1 MDTKSKNNFKHY
13 FVESNH
19 TDDDFFQF
27 NFELFGHTF
36 QFTSCDDVFSK
47 NGIDE
52 GSLVLIKTL
61 LKFKENFSG
70 EILDIACGYGAI
82 GIILGR
88 FLENV
93 QIDMCDINNLAIK
106 LCKINSDKNS
116 KNYRKIFASDMWEN
130 VTESYDHIVSNPPIK
145 TGKKVLLDFLNG
157 LKEHL
162 KSNGDVT
169 IVIKKN
175 LGADSTKKYLNEI
188 FGNCEVLERER
199 GYYILQSKNK

>member
-1 MDTKSKNNFKHY
+1 MDMKSKNNFKHY
-13 FVESNH
+13 FVDSKH

-27 NFELFGHTF
+27 NFELGGHKF
-36 QFTSCDDVFSK
+36 EFTSCDDIFSK
-47 NGIDE
+47 NEIDE

-61 LKFKENFSG
+61 LKDKENFSG

-82 GIILGR
+82 GIILGS
-88 FLENV
+88 FLENAK
-93 QIDMCDINNLAIK
+93 IDMCDINKLAVK
-106 LCKINSDKNS
+106 LCKINAEKNS
-116 KNYRKIFASDMWEN
+116 KNCRDIFESNMWEN
-130 VTESYDHIVSNPPIK
+130 VTESYDHILSNPPIK

-162 KSNGDVT
+162 KPNGDVT

-175 LGADSTKKYLNEI
+175 LGADSTKKYLSEI

>member
-1 MDTKSKNNFKHY
+1 MDMKSKNNFKHY
-13 FVESNH
+13 FVDSKH
-19 TDDDFFQF
+19 TDNDFFQF
-27 NFELFGHTF
+27 NFELGGHKF
-36 QFTSCDDVFSK
+36 EFTSCDDIFSK
-47 NGIDE
+47 NEIDE

-61 LKFKENFSG
+61 LKDKENFSG

-82 GIILGR
+82 GIILGS
-88 FLENV
+88 FLENAK
-93 QIDMCDINNLAIK
+93 IDMCDINKLAVK
-106 LCKINSDKNS
+106 LCKINAEKNS
-116 KNYRKIFASDMWEN
+116 KNCRDIFESNMWGN
-130 VTESYDHIVSNPPIK
+130 VTESYDHILSNPPIK

-162 KSNGDVT
+162 KPNGDVT

-175 LGADSTKKYLNEI
+175 LGADSTKKYLSEI

>member
-1 MDTKSKNNFKHY
+1 MDMKSKNNFKHY
-13 FVESNH
+13 FVDSNH
-19 TDDDFFQF
+19 TNDDFFQF
-27 NFELFGHTF
+27 NFELCGHKF
-36 QFTSCDDVFSK
+36 EFTSCDDIFSK
-47 NGIDE
+47 NEIDE

-61 LKFKENFSG
+61 LKDKENLSG

-82 GIILGR
+82 GIILGS
-88 FLENV
+88 FLENAK
-93 QIDMCDINNLAIK
+93 IDMCDINKLAVK
-106 LCKINSDKNS
+106 LCKINAEKNS
-116 KNYRKIFASDMWEN
+116 KNCRDIFESDMWEN
-130 VTESYDHIVSNPPIK
+130 VTESYDHILSNPPIK

-162 KSNGDVT
+162 KPNGDVT

-175 LGADSTKKYLNEI
+175 LGADSTKKYLIEI